1 MEKRTV
7 LLGLLFSCFVSV
19 NLRAQATELAQLA
32 LNIEK
37 LAQFAQI
44 LSDLKK
50 GYEILTGGYNTIKNI
65 SEGNFN
71 LHKTF
76 LDGLRSVSPAV
87 KQYYRIAD
95 IISNQLKIVKEYKA
109 ALNRARQSGQFRKDE
124 IDYLL
129 SVFGRLTDHSL
140 ENLDDLLTV
149 ITASD
154 LRMSDEER
162 LSAIDKIYEEMT
174 DKLHFLRSFNS
185 STQVLA
191 LQRAK
196 ASGEVTVVQRIYT
209 GD

>member
-1 MEKRTV
+1 MKRV
-7 LLGLLFSCFVSV
+7 IMFGVFVFLFSAKT
-19 NLRAQATELAQLA
+19 NAQAQELAQLL

-37 LAQFAQI
+37 LAQFKQI

-50 GYEILTGGYNTIKNI
+50 GYEILTGGYNTIKNL

-76 LDGLRSVSPAV
+76 LDGLIAVSPTV
-87 KQYYRIAD
+87 KKYYKIAD
-95 IISNQLKIVKEYKA
+95 IISNQLKIVEEYK
-109 ALNRARQSGQFRKDE
+109 RAIGRAEASGQFRLDE
-124 IDYLL
+124 IEYVV
-129 SVFGRLTDHSL
+129 SVYKRLTDHSL

-162 LSAIDKIYEEMT
+162 ISTIDKIYNEIT

-185 STQVLA
+185 SMQVLA

-196 ASGEVTVVQRIYT
+196 ASGEGAVVRKLY
-209 GD
+209 GE